1 MAGII
6 SDTGGIGN
14 LDLGKERCD
23 AVAGLCH
30 RAGFLERPV
39 RSSAGSRWPQALAQI
54 RKQFLARS
62 FVLAAGPSC
71 RGPRQLVASELAV
84 VPSATPGSPSSN
96 AWPARPRH
104 ALSRHISCPTQ
115 LRALH
120 RVPSGAGVRAC
131 LPGSR
136 LRASTGSVIPLK
148 IGSEVPIGPTGRNVE
163 LIGRK
168 RLPDRPDRY
177 EPRAVKRRPKP
188 HPRLNVSRKEAKRLI
203 ERGVILYDTK

>member
-1 MAGII
+1 M
-6 SDTGGIGN
+6 SSPP
-14 LDLGKERCD
+14 LSKPR
-23 AVAGLCH
+23 H

-148 IGSEVPIGPTGRNVE
+148 IGSEVPIGPRFRG
-163 LIGRK
+163 LIGFVPFFGAEVDDFVESLATVGHGK
-168 RLPDRPDRY
+168 S
-177 EPRAVKRRPKP
+177 
-188 HPRLNVSRKEAKRLI
+188 HSR
-203 ERGVILYDTK
+203 